1 MKIFLGRYTNP
12 VTTKSIAKRVI
23 FWKDED
29 SKEVENL
36 SSFLRYGMSKKSY
49 KKLIKKLEKDANIVE
64 ETHPENDNL
73 ISFNF
78 DDMLKV
84 FEIQDSIPTTKLQ
97 KLLEFINR
105 KIDKIEY
112 VHVDNY
118 DTWNADQTLA
128 KIILPVLKKFKQL
141 NQGGPKV
148 DFEDVPEYLIPF
160 KSQTSDDPSDSLY
173 VDLYYHDRWDYVLD
187 TMIYA
192 FNAIAK
198 DLDEH
203 DDYYEPE
210 SIKEGLRLFGKYF
223 QNLWN

>member
-1 MKIFLGRYTNP
+1 MKIFLGRYTNT

-97 KLLEFINR
+97 NLLEFINR
-105 KIDKIEY
+105 KID
-112 VHVDNY
+112 
-118 DTWNADQTLA
+118 
-128 KIILPVLKKFKQL
+128 
-141 NQGGPKV
+141 
-148 DFEDVPEYLIPF
+148 
-160 KSQTSDDPSDSLY
+160 
-173 VDLYYHDRWDYVLD
+173 
-187 TMIYA
+187 
-192 FNAIAK
+192 
-198 DLDEH
+198 
-203 DDYYEPE
+203 
-210 SIKEGLRLFGKYF
+210 
-223 QNLWN
+223 